1 MYYQK
6 GFPPALADTLSI
18 ENSEQ
23 NLRQK
28 AICLSES
35 FQLNQDHEVM
45 SCMTE
50 KLLSIPKRGL

>member
-6 GFPPALADTLSI
+6 GFPPAVADTLK
-18 ENSEQ
+18 

-35 FQLNQDHEVM
+35 LELNQDHEVM